1 MFNACGQPYNLEE
14 DTDRIVGK
22 EESRQEKKAC
32 IFTIGTSVGVAGGRL
47 ATTLGKEAFNI

>member
-14 DTDRIVGK
+14 DTDIIVGK